1 MEIRPPANDAEF
13 AAYFALRY
21 EVLRQPWGEP
31 DGTEKDKFEDVAIHA
46 AAFERGEVIGVGR
59 LHFVNDAQGQIRY
72 MAVRPGCSGRGVGA
86 GILRFLEA
94 AGVHHGLREITL
106 NARENA
112 VGFYQRLGYESMGEG
127 PLLWGV
133 IRHQRM
139 RKLIEMEAAH
149 G

>member
-1 MEIRPPANDAEF
+1 MDIRTPANDAEF

-31 DGTEKDKFEDVAIHA
+31 DGTEKDKFEDAAVHA
-46 AAFERGEVIGVGR
+46 AAFEDRQLIGVGR
-59 LHFVNDAQGQIRY
+59 LHFIDESQGQIRY
-72 MAVRPGCSGRGVGA
+72 MAVRQGFAGRGVGA
-86 GILRFLEA
+86 AILRFLEA
-94 AGVHHGLREITL
+94 AGGKRGLREIIL

-112 VGFYQRLGYESMGEG
+112 VGFYQRLGYEILGEG

-139 RKLIEMEAAH
+139 RKLLKKEVAH